1 MVTNEIWNEKFR
13 SLYFELILK
22 LILKFIFDRKIE
34 AIEDI
39 LSENF
44 DPQFN
49 EVDVLG
55 VVINIGNLNN
65 QGK

>member
-1 MVTNEIWNEKFR
+1 MIIIGFLFN
-13 SLYFELILK
+13 
-22 LILKFIFDRKIE
+22 RKIE

-65 QGK
+65 QGKYCGYISYIKLID

>member
-1 MVTNEIWNEKFR
+1 MI
-13 SLYFELILK
+13 ILGF
-22 LILKFIFDRKIE
+22 LFDRKIE

-65 QGK
+65 QGKYCGYISYIKLID